1 MSDRM
6 DFEALPDLASRLLG
20 GGVVACNDEFFAD
33 ADHLVEPA
41 RPVFQPRTFGA
52 KGQVYDGWETRRR
65 RESGHDWA
73 IVRLG
78 VPGMVRGVVVDTSWF
93 TGNFPP
99 FASVDACEVEGY
111 PSPAELADAPWT
123 GIVRRSPLT
132 GDARNAFAVTSDRR
146 FTHVR
151 LSIYPDG
158 GVARLRVHGEGI
170 PDPRLLATGLVDLAA
185 VDNGGLVVGCSD
197 MFYGSPNNLLLP
209 GMARTMGEGWET
221 RRRRDEG
228 NDWVLVRLGLPGV
241 VAMAELDTTHFKGN
255 APGEARLTGI
265 DETRYPVDGDEG
277 WFGILPR
284 TRLQPDTRH
293 RFVVAPRAR
302 ATHVRLDVHPD
313 GGMARLR
320 LLGDPST

>member
-1 MSDRM
+1 MSD
-6 DFEALPDLASRLLG
+6 FETLPDLASRRLG

-33 ADHLVEPA
+33 ADNLVEAAP
-41 RPVFQPRTFGA
+41 PVFHPRTFGA

-65 RESGHDWA
+65 REPGHDWA

-78 VPGMVRGVVVDTSWF
+78 VPGVVRGVVVDTSWF

-99 FASVDACEVEGY
+99 FASVEACEVEGY
-111 PSPAELADAPWT
+111 PTPAELT
-123 GIVRRSPLT
+123 GAQWSELVGRSPLA
-132 GDARNAFAVTSDRR
+132 GDARNPFPVTSGRR

-170 PDPRLLATGLVDLAA
+170 PDPRLLAAGLVDLAA
-185 VDNGGLVVGCSD
+185 MENGGLVVGCSD

-209 GMARTMGEGWET
+209 GLARSMGEGWET
-221 RRRRDEG
+221 ARRRDDG

-241 VAMAELDTTHFKGN
+241 VSMAELDTTHFKGN
-255 APGEARLTGI
+255 APGQARLTGI
-265 DETRYPVDGDEG
+265 DEARHPVDGDAG

-293 RFVVAPRAR
+293 RFLVPPGAR
-302 ATHVRLDVHPD
+302 ATHVRLDIYPD

-320 LLGDPST
+320 LLGDPRSP